1 MNSLPRFTY
10 IVAPALVL
18 LLLPA
23 QGPDNRDVDPP
34 SRVARLS
41 FISGSVSFRP
51 GDVDD
56 WTDATVNYPL
66 QGGDH
71 LWTDQDAR
79 AEVSLGGAV
88 IRLDQWTDFGFLAL
102 DDRTAQIDLSEGSID
117 VRLRRFDDRDLFEI
131 DTPNGAVTLDRP
143 GTYRVDVDS
152 SGDQTLVTV
161 RGGAA
166 EVTAAGSAF
175 PVEAGQVGIISG
187 RDAPSYDINDASPPD
202 NWERWC
208 ASRDRRWDES
218 RSTRYVSPDMV
229 GYEDLDDYGDWRD
242 GGSYGPVWVPR
253 DVDAGWAPYRNGH
266 WAWVDPWGWTWVDD
280 APWGFAP
287 SHYGRWA
294 WYDDRWAWVPGRVA
308 ARPVYAPALVAFVG
322 GPRWN
327 LTLAAGSA
335 GGVAWFPLGP
345 DEMYV
350 PAYRASPSYIRNV
363 NVTNV
368 NVTNISVT
376 NVDVT
381 NVHYR
386 NREVTGAV
394 TSVSEETF
402 VGARPVGRNA
412 VIVPRERLRDA
423 VVVGTA
429 APLAPTRLSV
439 LAQPGPMRVRRP
451 PETVIDRQV
460 VVKTQPPPA
469 RVPFWAA
476 EPALRAQPGKPLDRS
491 VWARLRDSI
500 GSRQPAPPVK
510 PAVPANGSS
519 GELRPVR
526 GGLPA
531 PRQPPPSGVLVPN
544 PQLPP
549 ANAPPAAAQTQPSPP
564 RRRGPP
570 PRDQN
575 ATPPAVNAPVTP
587 PSSNAP
593 AGPPP
598 GHQDRGRDHPTPPD
612 TASPRFQ
619 PPSSEA
625 PSGPRNRDRGRDHPT
640 APDTGAPRFHP
651 APSNQPSGPP
661 RNDVRGRDHQ
671 APPDTASSRKPPS
684 KRQPPKPRRGEQSD
698 TTQGKPRDNP

>member
-1 MNSLPRFTY
+1 MNSLPRLTR

-18 LLLPA
+18 LLLP

-41 FISGSVSFRP
+41 FITGSVSFRP

-66 QGGDH
+66 RNGDH

-79 AEVSLGGAV
+79 AEISLGSTV
-88 IRLDQWTDFGFLAL
+88 IRLNQWTDFGFLAL
-102 DDRTAQIDLSEGSID
+102 DDRTAQIDLSEGSLD
-117 VRLRRFDDRDLFEI
+117 VRLRRLDDRDVFEI
-131 DTPNGAVTLDRP
+131 DTPNGAVSLERP

-152 SGDQTLVTV
+152 SGDQSVVTV

-175 PVEAGQVGIISG
+175 SVEAGQVGILSG
-187 RDAPSYDINDASPPD
+187 RDAPGYDITDASPPD
-202 NWERWC
+202 DWERWC

-229 GYEDLDDYGDWRD
+229 GYEDLDDYGDWRN

-253 DVDAGWAPYRNGH
+253 EVDNGWAPYRYGH

-287 SHYGRWA
+287 FHYGRWV
-294 WYDDRWAWVPGRVA
+294 WFYDRWAWVPGRVA

-322 GPRWN
+322 GPHWN
-327 LTLAAGSA
+327 LTLAAGGA

-345 DEMYV
+345 DEVYI
-350 PAYRASPSYIRNV
+350 PAYHASPTYIRNV

-368 NVTNISVT
+368 NVTNINVT
-376 NVDVT
+376 NIDVT

-386 NREVTGAV
+386 NRDIPRAV
-394 TSVSEETF
+394 TSVSEQTF
-402 VGARPVGRNA
+402 VGARPVGSNA
-412 VIVPRERLRDA
+412 VIVPRDRLAGA

-429 APLAPTRLSV
+429 APLAPTRVSV

-451 PETVIDRQV
+451 PQTVIERGV

-491 VWARLRDSI
+491 IWSRLRDSI
-500 GSRQPAPPVK
+500 GSRQPAPVVK

-519 GELRPVR
+519 SELRPLR

-531 PRQPPPSGVLVPN
+531 PHQPPPSGVLVPN
-544 PQLPP
+544 PQPP
-549 ANAPPAAAQTQPSPP
+549 PPSNAPATETQPSPP

-570 PRDQN
+570 PREEN
-575 ATPPAVNAPVTP
+575 GPPPPAATPPVNAP
-587 PSSNAP
+587 PSNEP
-593 AGPPP
+593 QGPPP
-598 GHQDRGRDHPTPPD
+598 PAAKPPVNAPPTNEPQGPPPRHEDRGRDHRAAPDSAAPRGQSRSDKGKDRPD
-612 TASPRFQ
+612 T
-619 PPSSEA
+619 
-625 PSGPRNRDRGRDHPT
+625 T
-640 APDTGAPRFHP
+640 K
-651 APSNQPSGPP
+651 
-661 RNDVRGRDHQ
+661 
-671 APPDTASSRKPPS
+671 RK
-684 KRQPPKPRRGEQSD
+684 PKPRHGEQGDS
-698 TTQGKPRDNP
+698 TKAKPHDNP

>member
-1 MNSLPRFTY
+1 MKNLLQFPY
-10 IVAPALVL
+10 VALPALVL
-18 LLLPA
+18 ALSPA

-66 QGGDH
+66 RNGDH

-79 AEVSLGGAV
+79 AEISLGGAV

-102 DDRTAQIDLSEGSID
+102 DDRTAQIDLSEGSLE

-131 DTPNGAVTLDRP
+131 DTPNGAVTLERS

-152 SGDQTLVTV
+152 SGDQTVVTV

-175 PVEAGQVGIISG
+175 SVEAGEAGIVSG
-187 RDAPSYDINDASPPD
+187 RDAPSYDITDASRPD
-202 NWERWC
+202 DWERWC

-229 GYEDLDDYGDWRD
+229 GYEDLDEYGDWRE
-242 GGSYGPVWVPR
+242 GGQYGPVWFPR
-253 DVDAGWAPYRNGH
+253 EVEAGWAPYRDGH

-287 SHYGRWA
+287 FHYGRWVY
-294 WYDDRWAWVPGRVA
+294 YDGGWAWVPGHAVD
-308 ARPVYAPALVAFVG
+308 RPVYAPALVAFVG
-322 GPRWN
+322 GPHWN
-327 LTLAAGSA
+327 LTLAAGGA

-345 DEMYV
+345 DEVYV
-350 PAYRASPSYIRNV
+350 PAYRASPTYVRNV
-363 NVTNV
+363 NVMNVNMTNI
-368 NVTNISVT
+368 NVTNIDVR
-376 NVDVT
+376 NVR
-381 NVHYR
+381 YR
-386 NREVTGAV
+386 NREAPGAV

-412 VIVPRERLRDA
+412 VIVPRERLTGA
-423 VVVGTA
+423 VVIGTA
-429 APLAPTRLSV
+429 APLAPTRVSV

-476 EPALRAQPGKPLDRS
+476 EPALRAQPGRPLDRS

-500 GSRQPAPPVK
+500 GSRQPTPAVK
-510 PAVPANGSS
+510 PAVPASGSEP
-519 GELRPVR
+519 ELRPVR
-526 GGLPA
+526 GGLPV
-531 PRQPPPSGVLVPN
+531 PHRQPPTGVLVPN
-544 PQLPP
+544 PETP
-549 ANAPPAAAQTQPSPP
+549 ATNATPAESQPAPP

-570 PRDQN
+570 PRQEN
-575 ATPPAVNAPVTP
+575 AAPPPATNAPVTP
-587 PSSNAP
+587 PPSSAP

-598 GHQDRGRDHPTPPD
+598 RHPDRGRDRPTPAD
-612 TASPRFQ
+612 TASPRVQ
-619 PPSSEA
+619 PP
-625 PSGPRNRDRGRDHPT
+625 PSDVPP
-640 APDTGAPRFHP
+640 
-651 APSNQPSGPP
+651 GPP
-661 RNDVRGRDHQ
+661 RNQVRGRDRQ
-671 APPDTASSRKPPS
+671 AAPDTAAPRGQVRPDRDKDRPGAPNDTASSKKPPS
-684 KRQPPKPRRGEQSD
+684 KRQPPKPRHGEQGDS
-698 TTQGKPRDNP
+698 TKGKPDQDR

>member
-1 MNSLPRFTY
+1 MKTLPRFTH

-18 LLLPA
+18 LLLPNK
-23 QGPDNRDVDPP
+23 GPDNRDVDPP

-41 FISGSVSFRP
+41 FMSGSVSFRP

-71 LWTDQDAR
+71 LWADQDAR

-152 SGDQTLVTV
+152 SGDQTFVTV

-175 PVEAGQVGIISG
+175 PVEAGQVGIVSG

-202 NWERWC
+202 DWERWC

-327 LTLAAGSA
+327 LTLAAGGA

-350 PAYRASPSYIRNV
+350 PAYRASPTYIRNV

-368 NVTNISVT
+368 NVTNINVT
-376 NVDVT
+376 NINVTHFDVT

-386 NREVTGAV
+386 NRDVPRAV
-394 TSVSEETF
+394 TSVSEQTF

-412 VIVPRERLRDA
+412 GVVPRERLTDA
-423 VVVGTA
+423 VVVGMA
-429 APLAPTRLSV
+429 APLAPTRVSV
-439 LAQPGPMRVRRP
+439 LAQPDPMRVRRP

-476 EPALRAQPGKPLDRS
+476 EPALRAQPGRPLDHS
-491 VWARLRDSI
+491 IWERLRDSI
-500 GSRQPAPPVK
+500 GSRQPTPPVK

-531 PRQPPPSGVLVPN
+531 PHQAPPSGVIVPNPQPPPSDA
-544 PQLPP
+544 P
-549 ANAPPAAAQTQPSPP
+549 ATETQPSPP

-570 PRDQN
+570 PREEN
-575 ATPPAVNAPVTP
+575 NPPPAANPPVNAL
-587 PSSNAP
+587 P
-593 AGPPP
+593 ASPAQPDNGPQRPPP
-598 GHQDRGRDHPTPPD
+598 RHEDRGRDH
-612 TASPRFQ
+612 R
-619 PPSSEA
+619 
-625 PSGPRNRDRGRDHPT
+625 
-640 APDTGAPRFHP
+640 
-651 APSNQPSGPP
+651 
-661 RNDVRGRDHQ
+661 
-671 APPDTASSRKPPS
+671 APPDTVSPRGQSRPDKDKDRPDTT
-684 KRQPPKPRRGEQSD
+684 KRKPKPRRGEQSD
-698 TTQGKPRDNP
+698 STKGKPHDNP

>member
-1 MNSLPRFTY
+1 MNSLPRFAH

-66 QGGDH
+66 RNGDH

-79 AEVSLGGAV
+79 AEISLGGAV

-102 DDRTAQIDLSEGSID
+102 DDRTAQIDLSEGSLD
-117 VRLRRFDDRDLFEI
+117 VRLRRLDDRDVFEI
-131 DTPNGAVTLDRP
+131 DTPNGAVTLERP

-152 SGDQTLVTV
+152 SGDQTVVTV

-166 EVTAAGSAF
+166 EVTAAGSSF
-175 PVEAGQVGIISG
+175 PVEAGEAGILSG
-187 RDAPSYDINDASPPD
+187 RDAPSYDITDASPPD
-202 NWERWC
+202 DWERWC

-229 GYEDLDDYGDWRD
+229 GYEDLDGYGDWRE
-242 GGSYGPVWVPR
+242 GGQYGPVWFPR
-253 DVDAGWAPYRNGH
+253 EVEAGWAPYRYGH

-287 SHYGRWA
+287 FHYGRWVY
-294 WYDDRWAWVPGRVA
+294 YDGGWAWVPGHVVD
-308 ARPVYAPALVAFVG
+308 RPVYAPALVAFVG
-322 GPRWN
+322 GPHWN
-327 LTLAAGSA
+327 SRFAGGGA
-335 GGVAWFPLGP
+335 GVAWFPLGP
-345 DEMYV
+345 DEVYV
-350 PAYRASPSYIRNV
+350 PAYRASPTYIRNV
-363 NVTNV
+363 NVMNV
-368 NVTNISVT
+368 NVTNINIT
-376 NVDVT
+376 NIDVR
-381 NVHYR
+381 NVRYR
-386 NREVTGAV
+386 NREAPGAV

-412 VIVPRERLRDA
+412 GVVPRERLTGS
-423 VVVGTA
+423 VVIGTA
-429 APLAPTRLSV
+429 APLAPTRVSV

-476 EPALRAQPGKPLDRS
+476 EPALRAQPGRPLDHS
-491 VWARLRDSI
+491 IWARLRDSI
-500 GSRQPAPPVK
+500 GSRQPVPPVK

-531 PRQPPPSGVLVPN
+531 PHQAPPSGVLVPN
-544 PQLPP
+544 PQTPP
-549 ANAPPAAAQTQPSPP
+549 ANAPPTETQPSPP

-570 PRDQN
+570 LREENNPPPA
-575 ATPPAVNAPVTP
+575 ATPPVNAPPAP
-587 PSSNAP
+587 PS
-593 AGPPP
+593 
-598 GHQDRGRDHPTPPD
+598 
-612 TASPRFQ
+612 
-619 PPSSEA
+619 
-625 PSGPRNRDRGRDHPT
+625 
-640 APDTGAPRFHP
+640 
-651 APSNQPSGPP
+651 PP
-661 RNDVRGRDHQ
+661 RNQVRGRDRQ
-671 APPDTASSRKPPS
+671 AAPDTAAPRGLVRSDKDKNRPNDTASSKKPPP
-684 KRQPPKPRRGEQSD
+684 KRQPPKPRRGDQSD
-698 TTQGKPRDNP
+698 TTKGKP